1 MSKQTKSS
9 VSKDVKEVQTPVA
22 VATPVVEEPQKA
34 SRKKKAESAP
44 VPVPTPAPEPVSADA
59 AVAASA
65 DTAVGEADEHVVT
78 KRRQVTRD
86 DVEKDFDALLQSLD
100 EEIETIRKN
109 DDKNKSKGVR
119 FLRSVYKKVRQL
131 RTDSLRVASKKVR
144 RVSSSSATVNS
155 GFMKPVKISKD
166 MQKFTGLKEDQL
178 VSRVEVTK
186 SICQYV
192 KEKNLQNQADRR
204 QFTPDEKLAKLLG
217 TDKPLTYYALQQ
229 QIQPHFIK

>member
-1 MSKQTKSS
+1 MSKQSKSS
-9 VSKDVKEVQTPVA
+9 SSKDVKEVPVPVA
-22 VATPVVEEPQKA
+22 AAPVVEEPQKA
-34 SRKKKAESAP
+34 SRKKKADPAP
-44 VPVPTPAPEPVSADA
+44 VPVAAPAPPAPVASETVESSEPADA
-59 AVAASA
+59 P
-65 DTAVGEADEHVVT
+65 T

-86 DVEKDFDALLQSLD
+86 DVEKEFDALLLSLD

-119 FLRSVYKKVRQL
+119 FLRAVYKRVRQL
-131 RTDSLRVASKKVR
+131 RSDTLRVATKKVR
-144 RVSSSSATVNS
+144 RTSSSSAAGNS

-178 VSRVEVTK
+178 VSRVDVTK

-217 TDKPLTYYALQQ
+217 TDQPLTYYALQQ

>member
-44 VPVPTPAPEPVSADA
+44 VPVPTPAPEPVAASADA
-59 AVAASA
+59 AV
-65 DTAVGEADEHVVT
+65 GESADEHVVT

-109 DDKNKSKGVR
+109 EDKNKSKGVR

-144 RVSSSSATVNS
+144 RVSSTSATVNS

>member
-1 MSKQTKSS
+1 MSKQSKSS
-9 VSKDVKEVQTPVA
+9 VSKDVKEVQAPVA

-44 VPVPTPAPEPVSADA
+44 VPVPTPAPEPVAAADA
-59 AVAASA
+59 AVGESA
-65 DTAVGEADEHVVT
+65 DEAVS

-100 EEIETIRKN
+100 EEIESIRKN

-119 FLRSVYKKVRQL
+119 FLRAVYKRVRQL

-144 RVSSSSATVNS
+144 RVSSTSATVNS

>member
-1 MSKQTKSS
+1 MSKQSKSS
-9 VSKDVKEVQTPVA
+9 VSKDVKEVKSSAPVA
-22 VATPVVEEPQKA
+22 APVVEESQKT
-34 SRKKKAESAP
+34 SRKKKTESAP
-44 VPVPTPAPEPVSADA
+44 VSVPTPTPAPEPVSAP
-59 AVAASA
+59 AVE
-65 DTAVGEADEHVVT
+65 GEVAEDQVS

-119 FLRSVYKKVRQL
+119 FLRSVYKRVRQL

-192 KEKNLQNQADRR
+192 KEKNLQNQTDRR

>member
-1 MSKQTKSS
+1 MSKQSKSS
-9 VSKDVKEVQTPVA
+9 SSKDVKEVPVPVA
-22 VATPVVEEPQKA
+22 AAPVVEEPQKA
-34 SRKKKAESAP
+34 SRKKKAE
-44 VPVPTPAPEPVSADA
+44 PVPTPVATPAPPAPVAEAVESADEQA
-59 AVAASA
+59 P
-65 DTAVGEADEHVVT
+65 T

-86 DVEKDFDALLQSLD
+86 DVEKEFDALLVTLD

-119 FLRSVYKKVRQL
+119 FLRAVYKRVRQL
-131 RTDSLRVASKKVR
+131 RSDTLRVATKKVR
-144 RVSSSSATVNS
+144 RTSSSSAAGNS

-178 VSRVEVTK
+178 VSRVDVTK

-217 TDKPLTYYALQQ
+217 TDQPLTYYALQQ

>member
-44 VPVPTPAPEPVSADA
+44 VPVPTPAPEPVAASADA
-59 AVAASA
+59 AV
-65 DTAVGEADEHVVT
+65 GESADEHVAT

>member
-1 MSKQTKSS
+1 MSKQSKSS
-9 VSKDVKEVQTPVA
+9 SSKDVKEVPVPVA
-22 VATPVVEEPQKA
+22 AAPVVEEPQKA
-34 SRKKKAESAP
+34 SRKKKAD
-44 VPVPTPAPEPVSADA
+44 PVPTPVPAPAPPAPVAEAADP
-59 AVAASA
+59 A
-65 DTAVGEADEHVVT
+65 DDQAPT

-86 DVEKDFDALLQSLD
+86 DVEKEFDALLLTLD
-100 EEIETIRKN
+100 EEIESIRKN

-119 FLRSVYKKVRQL
+119 FLRAVYKRVRQL
-131 RTDSLRVASKKVR
+131 RSDTLRVATKKVR
-144 RVSSSSATVNS
+144 RTSSSSAAGNS

-178 VSRVEVTK
+178 VSRVDVTK

-217 TDKPLTYYALQQ
+217 TDQPLTYYALQQ

>member
-1 MSKQTKSS
+1 MSKQSKSS
-9 VSKDVKEVQTPVA
+9 SSKDVKEVPVPVA
-22 VATPVVEEPQKA
+22 AAPVVEEPQKA
-34 SRKKKAESAP
+34 SRKKKAE
-44 VPVPTPAPEPVSADA
+44 PVPTPVAAPAPPAPVAEAVESADEQA
-59 AVAASA
+59 P
-65 DTAVGEADEHVVT
+65 T

-86 DVEKDFDALLQSLD
+86 DVEKEFDALLVTLD

-119 FLRSVYKKVRQL
+119 FLRAVYKRVRQL
-131 RTDSLRVASKKVR
+131 RSDTLRVATKKVR
-144 RVSSSSATVNS
+144 RTSSSSAAGNS

-178 VSRVEVTK
+178 VSRVDVTK

-217 TDKPLTYYALQQ
+217 TDQPLTYYALQQ

>member
-1 MSKQTKSS
+1 MSKQSKST

-22 VATPVVEEPQKA
+22 VAAPVVEEPQKS
-34 SRKKKAESAP
+34 SRKKKTESAP
-44 VPVPTPAPEPVSADA
+44 APAQAPEPVAA
-59 AVAASA
+59 AV
-65 DTAVGEADEHVVT
+65 TAEVVGETAEEHVVT

-144 RVSSSSATVNS
+144 RASSSSATVNS